1 VPELNENGGRLS
13 FVLAKG
19 PIFGMCVGSSLLYI
33 YIYVCNRA
41 CAREQFAYLAQEARL
56 AIFTRNKRATP
67 SACLQWLSV
76 YTSLSCMVHA
86 RTTVAASCALDSNQ
100 AAFPC
105 AQAHTCT
112 QLRNSLKHTK
122 THRYVCAHLQIVS
135 RDIRRILTDRAFY
148 FGILLDDVSITHLT
162 FSKLYEA
169 SIEAKQV
176 AQQEAERA
184 KFVVDK
190 ALQEKQSAIVR
201 AQVREGW
208 TLQRHFVLSLLKHRR

>member
-1 VPELNENGGRLS
+1 V
-13 FVLAKG
+13 
-19 PIFGMCVGSSLLYI
+19 
-33 YIYVCNRA
+33 
-41 CAREQFAYLAQEARL
+41 
-56 AIFTRNKRATP
+56 
-67 SACLQWLSV
+67 
-76 YTSLSCMVHA
+76 
-86 RTTVAASCALDSNQ
+86 
-100 AAFPC
+100 
-105 AQAHTCT
+105 
-112 QLRNSLKHTK
+112 
-122 THRYVCAHLQIVS
+122 VS

-201 AQVREGW
+201 AQVCKEEEGGRGQRECE
-208 TLQRHFVLSLLKHRR
+208 RMLLTAVSESSSF

>member
-1 VPELNENGGRLS
+1 V
-13 FVLAKG
+13 
-19 PIFGMCVGSSLLYI
+19 
-33 YIYVCNRA
+33 
-41 CAREQFAYLAQEARL
+41 
-56 AIFTRNKRATP
+56 
-67 SACLQWLSV
+67 
-76 YTSLSCMVHA
+76 
-86 RTTVAASCALDSNQ
+86 
-100 AAFPC
+100 
-105 AQAHTCT
+105 
-112 QLRNSLKHTK
+112 
-122 THRYVCAHLQIVS
+122 VS

-201 AQVREGW
+201 AQVRRAHGLPVHVNPGCSGKLPEQRKGW
-208 TLQRHFVLSLLKHRR
+208 LRPVSMLTCFRTHVTAHAVLLDMQVQEQPQVSY